1 MAKLCC
7 PFVDRVTFF
16 DMIVG
21 AWHRREPICFSVWGI
36 CFKWCSKSYSFF
48 YVKVGVSL
56 CCWLNFLYIGILSCV
71 YALFTKIFYF
81 VYLFLCFSLY
91 AAHLE
96 DGNFLVQVS
105 IRKLNCRTGID
116 IQGASAHTD
125 RSRWIDN
132 QELDCFVGQCHWSE
146 ATCQLIRITSW

>member
-1 MAKLCC
+1 MS
-7 PFVDRVTFF
+7 FT
-16 DMIVG
+16 
-21 AWHRREPICFSVWGI
+21 CF
-36 CFKWCSKSYSFF
+36 
-48 YVKVGVSL
+48 
-56 CCWLNFLYIGILSCV
+56 ILSCV
-71 YALFTKIFYF
+71 YAFFTKKNYVLHF

-105 IRKLNCRTGID
+105 ISVLNCRTGID
-116 IQGASAHTD
+116 IQGASAHTN

-146 ATCQLIRITSW
+146 ATCQLIRITS